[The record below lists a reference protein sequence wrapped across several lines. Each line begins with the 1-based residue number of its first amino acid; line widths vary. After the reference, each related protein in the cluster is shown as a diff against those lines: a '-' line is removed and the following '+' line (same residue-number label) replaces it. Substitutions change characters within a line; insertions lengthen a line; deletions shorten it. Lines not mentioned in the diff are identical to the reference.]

1 MHPSTSLVGVDWGVV
16 NFVTM
21 SNGEVVGQC
30 APLEQHA
37 RKLVKWQRRLARKKK
52 FSNNWKKAK
61 ARISKLHQHIA
72 NIRKDFVHKTDSISK
87 NHAVVVVEGLQVKNL
102 SQSARKNV
110 KAKSRM
116 NRAILDAPP
125 FELRRQLEYKMRW
138 RGGLLVA
145 VPPGNTS
152 RSCPEC
158 GQVAAAEN
166 RKTQARFV
174 SVACGFRVPADL
186 VAASNIKEAGL
197 ASLAWSHSSGTHRR
211 HRCLA
216 GEPEG
221 IPNP

>member
-21 SNGEVVGQC
+21 SNGDVVGQC

-110 KAKSRM
+110 KAKSGL
-116 NRAILDAPP
+116 NR
-125 FELRRQLEYKMRW
+125 RRLNF
-138 RGGLLVA
+138 VA
-145 VPPGNTS
+145 NSST
-152 RSCPEC
+152 RC
-158 GQVAAAEN
+158 
-166 RKTQARFV
+166 
-174 SVACGFRVPADL
+174 
-186 VAASNIKEAGL
+186 AGVEDC
-197 ASLAWSHSSGTHRR
+197 W
-211 HRCLA
+211 
-216 GEPEG
+216 
-221 IPNP
+221 